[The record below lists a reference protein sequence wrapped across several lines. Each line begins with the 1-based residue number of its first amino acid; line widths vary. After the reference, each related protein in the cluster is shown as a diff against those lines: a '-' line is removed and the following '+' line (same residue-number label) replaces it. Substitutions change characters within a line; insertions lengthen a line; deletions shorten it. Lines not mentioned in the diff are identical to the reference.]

1 MLRFCEV
8 VMNINDALNKICVY
22 SSILGFGKD
31 TDKGSLL
38 ECFDVSLYNNVNEHT
53 DDTGRYLELDVN
65 FVKGEK
71 SMGHYKA
78 SYMFPKSDSSIF
90 YGLEWDKL
98 KSFVDV
104 MLVAASYLS
113 SFSVSD
119 ECSFD
124 VLNNI
129 IKYSEDLDS
138 ASGKTI
144 LSVK

>member
-1 MLRFCEV
+1 
-8 VMNINDALNKICVY
+8 MNINDALNKICVY

>member
-1 MLRFCEV
+1 
-8 VMNINDALNKICVY
+8 MNINDALNKICVY

-38 ECFDVSLYNNVNEHT
+38 ECFGVSLYSNVNEHT

-104 MLVAASYLS
+104 MLVAASYVS

>member
-1 MLRFCEV
+1 
-8 VMNINDALNKICVY
+8 MNINDALNKICVY

-104 MLVAASYLS
+104 MLVAASYVS

>member
-1 MLRFCEV
+1 
-8 VMNINDALNKICVY
+8 MNINDALNKICVY

-38 ECFDVSLYNNVNEHT
+38 ECFDVSLYNNVNERT

-104 MLVAASYLS
+104 MLVAASYVS

>member
-1 MLRFCEV
+1 
-8 VMNINDALNKICVY
+8 MNINDALNKICVY
-22 SSILGFGKD
+22 SSILGCGKD

-53 DDTGRYLELDVN
+53 
-65 FVKGEK
+65 GEK

-78 SYMFPKSDSSIF
+78 SYMFPKGDSSIF
-90 YGLEWDKL
+90 YGLEWDKF

-104 MLVAASYLS
+104 MLVAASYVS

>member
-1 MLRFCEV
+1 
-8 VMNINDALNKICVY
+8 MNINDALNKICVY

-31 TDKGSLL
+31 TYKGSLL
-38 ECFDVSLYNNVNEHT
+38 ECFGVSLYNNVNERT
-53 DDTGRYLELDVN
+53 DDTGRYLELDVK

-71 SMGHYKA
+71 SMGYYKA

-104 MLVAASYLS
+104 MLVAASYVS

>member
-1 MLRFCEV
+1 
-8 VMNINDALNKICVY
+8 MNINDALNKICVY
-22 SSILGFGKD
+22 SSILGCGKD
-31 TDKGSLL
+31 SDNGRVV
-38 ECFDVSLYNNVNEHT
+38 ECSGVSLYNNVREHC
-53 DDTGRYLELDVN
+53 DDMGRYLELDVK

-71 SMGHYKA
+71 SMGYYKA

-104 MLVAASYLS
+104 MLVAASYVS

>member
-1 MLRFCEV
+1 
-8 VMNINDALNKICVY
+8 MNINDAFNKICIY
-22 SSILGFGKD
+22 SCILGCGKD
-31 TDKGSLL
+31 SDNGRVV
-38 ECFDVSLYNNVNEHT
+38 ECSGVSLYNNVREHC
-53 DDTGRYLELDVN
+53 DDMGRYLELDVK

-71 SMGHYKA
+71 SIGHYKA
-78 SYMFPKSDSSIF
+78 SYMFPRGDSSIF

-104 MLVAASYLS
+104 MLVAASYVS
-113 SFSVSD
+113 SFNASD
-119 ECSFD
+119 ECSFG

-144 LSVK
+144 LRVK

>member
-1 MLRFCEV
+1 
-8 VMNINDALNKICVY
+8 MNINDALNKICVY

-31 TDKGSLL
+31 TYKGSLL
-38 ECFDVSLYNNVNEHT
+38 ECFGVSLYNNVNERT

-104 MLVAASYLS
+104 MLVAASYVS

>member
-1 MLRFCEV
+1 
-8 VMNINDALNKICVY
+8 MNINDALNKICVY

-104 MLVAASYLS
+104 MLVAASYVS

-138 ASGKTI
+138 VSGKTI

>member
-1 MLRFCEV
+1 
-8 VMNINDALNKICVY
+8 MNINDALNKICVY
-22 SSILGFGKD
+22 SSILGCGKD
-31 TDKGSLL
+31 TDKGSL
-38 ECFDVSLYNNVNEHT
+38 
-53 DDTGRYLELDVN
+53 LDVN

-104 MLVAASYLS
+104 MLVAASYVS

-138 ASGKTI
+138 VSGKTI
-144 LSVK
+144 TAGTWENCFDPYSI

>member
-1 MLRFCEV
+1 
-8 VMNINDALNKICVY
+8 MNINDALNKICVY

-38 ECFDVSLYNNVNEHT
+38 ECFDVSLYNNVNERT
-53 DDTGRYLELDVN
+53 DDTARYLELDVN

-104 MLVAASYLS
+104 MLVAASYVS

-129 IKYSEDLDS
+129 VKYSEDLDS

>member
-1 MLRFCEV
+1 
-8 VMNINDALNKICVY
+8 MNINDALNKICVY

-38 ECFDVSLYNNVNEHT
+38 ECFDVSLYNNVNERT

-104 MLVAASYLS
+104 MLVAASYVS

-138 ASGKTI
+138 VSGKTI

>member
-1 MLRFCEV
+1 
-8 VMNINDALNKICVY
+8 MNINDALNKICVY

-53 DDTGRYLELDVN
+53 DDTGRYLELDVK

-71 SMGHYKA
+71 SIGHYKA
-78 SYMFPKSDSSIF
+78 SYMFPKGDSSIF

-104 MLVAASYLS
+104 MLVAASYVS
-113 SFSVSD
+113 SF
-119 ECSFD
+119 
-124 VLNNI
+124 
-129 IKYSEDLDS
+129 S

>member
-1 MLRFCEV
+1 
-8 VMNINDALNKICVY
+8 MNINDALNKICVY

-38 ECFDVSLYNNVNEHT
+38 ECFDVSLYNNVNEHN

-104 MLVAASYLS
+104 MLVAASYVS

-138 ASGKTI
+138 VSGKTI

>member
-1 MLRFCEV
+1 
-8 VMNINDALNKICVY
+8 MNINDALNKICVY

-53 DDTGRYLELDVN
+53 DDTERYLELDVN

-104 MLVAASYLS
+104 MLVAASYVS

>member
-1 MLRFCEV
+1 
-8 VMNINDALNKICVY
+8 MNINDALNKICVY

-38 ECFDVSLYNNVNEHT
+38 ECFDVSLYNNVNERT

-78 SYMFPKSDSSIF
+78 SYMFSKSDSSIF

-104 MLVAASYLS
+104 MSVAASYVS

-138 ASGKTI
+138 VSGKTI

>member
-1 MLRFCEV
+1 
-8 VMNINDALNKICVY
+8 MNINDALNKICVY
-22 SSILGFGKD
+22 SSILGCGED

-104 MLVAASYLS
+104 MLVAASYVS

>member
-1 MLRFCEV
+1 
-8 VMNINDALNKICVY
+8 MNINDALNKICVY

-38 ECFDVSLYNNVNEHT
+38 ECFDVSLYNNVNERT

-104 MLVAASYLS
+104 MSVAASYVS

-138 ASGKTI
+138 VSGKTI

>member
-1 MLRFCEV
+1 
-8 VMNINDALNKICVY
+8 MNINDALNKICVY

-31 TDKGSLL
+31 TYKGSLL
-38 ECFDVSLYNNVNEHT
+38 ECFGVSLYNNVNERT

-104 MLVAASYLS
+104 MLVAASYVS

-119 ECSFD
+119 ECSFE

>member
-1 MLRFCEV
+1 
-8 VMNINDALNKICVY
+8 MNINDALNKICVY
-22 SSILGFGKD
+22 SSILGCGKD

-38 ECFDVSLYNNVNEHT
+38 ECFGVSLYNNVNEHT
-53 DDTGRYLELDVN
+53 DDTGRYLELDVK

-71 SMGHYKA
+71 SIGHYKA
-78 SYMFPKSDSSIF
+78 SYMFSKGDSSIF
-90 YGLEWDKL
+90 YGLELDKL

-104 MLVAASYLS
+104 MLVAASYVS
-113 SFSVSD
+113 SFSASD
-119 ECSFD
+119 ECSFG

>member
-1 MLRFCEV
+1 
-8 VMNINDALNKICVY
+8 MNINDAFNKICIY
-22 SSILGFGKD
+22 SCILGCGKD
-31 TDKGSLL
+31 SDNGRVV
-38 ECFDVSLYNNVNEHT
+38 ECSGVSLYNNVREHC
-53 DDTGRYLELDVN
+53 DDMGRYLELDVK

-71 SMGHYKA
+71 SIGHYKA
-78 SYMFPKSDSSIF
+78 SYMFPKGDSSIF

-104 MLVAASYLS
+104 MLVAASYVS
-113 SFSVSD
+113 SFNASD
-119 ECSFD
+119 ECSFG

>member
-1 MLRFCEV
+1 MSKVDGVKLNV
-8 VMNINDALNKICVY
+8 VLP
-22 SSILGFGKD
+22 
-31 TDKGSLL
+31 
-38 ECFDVSLYNNVNEHT
+38 
-53 DDTGRYLELDVN
+53 ELDVK

-71 SMGHYKA
+71 SICHYKA
-78 SYMFPKSDSSIF
+78 SYMFPKGDSSIF
-90 YGLEWDKL
+90 YGLELDKL

-104 MLVAASYLS
+104 MLVAASYVS
-113 SFSVSD
+113 SFSASD
-119 ECSFD
+119 ECSFG

>member
-1 MLRFCEV
+1 
-8 VMNINDALNKICVY
+8 MNINDALNKICVY
-22 SSILGFGKD
+22 SSILGCGKD
-31 TDKGSLL
+31 SDNGRVV
-38 ECFDVSLYNNVNEHT
+38 ECSGVSLYNNVREHC
-53 DDTGRYLELDVN
+53 DDMGRYLELDVK

-71 SMGHYKA
+71 SIGHYKA
-78 SYMFPKSDSSIF
+78 SYMFPRGDSSIF

-104 MLVAASYLS
+104 MLVAASYVS
-113 SFSVSD
+113 SFNASD
-119 ECSFD
+119 ECSFG

-144 LSVK
+144 LRVK